1 MSTQSPN
8 LNLTIW
14 NAANDQ
20 FDWTLLANNFLVI
33 DQQFAAAGTQ
43 TVSNV
48 PIRFIETLST
58 VPSTGNTDGRLV
70 YLTATNGGFSANTII
85 QYKTS
90 TTSWYEVGQPELV
103 TQVPPSNHYL
113 GRMIVFTASSGSFIT
128 GDVAVCTNVSGG
140 TYTKVNKGVGTYTS
154 ITNAVAA
161 SPTAGT
167 LAVLTAADANLGAG
181 GPYAAN
187 SLIVYNSERGRF
199 QPIAGIPAGVVQQ
212 YVGLTAPTGWLLCD
226 NTPQLKVSYPNLNA
240 VLLAASYPYGQ
251 ATITTPNDAFLLPD
265 LRGRIPVGYAA
276 SGGHADV
283 STLGNNDG
291 VAASYRRAK
300 HKHTPHT
307 HTQNPHNH
315 AGTFDGQAG
324 AVLNVGLN
332 ADGQFGAP
340 LMGSATNTSGWNTT
354 TVTATNQTADGG
366 SGNANDS
373 IDAPAYIVLNYII
386 KV

>member
-20 FDWTLLANNFLVI
+20 FDWTLLANNFSII

-48 PIRFIETLST
+48 PIRFIESLSA
-58 VPSTGNTDGRLV
+58 VPNTGNTNGRLV
-70 YLTATNGGFSANTII
+70 YLTAANGGFSANTII

-103 TQVPPSNHYL
+103 TQTPPSNHYL
-113 GRMIVFTASSGSFIT
+113 GRMIVFTASSGSFVT
-128 GDVAVCTNVSGG
+128 GDVAVCTDVSGV
-140 TYTKVNKGVGTYTS
+140 YTKVNKGVGTYTS

-181 GPYAAN
+181 GPYEAN
-187 SLIVYNSERGRF
+187 SLIVYNSADGRF

-212 YVGLTAPTGWLLCD
+212 YVGLTAPVGWLLCD
-226 NTPQLKVSYPNLNA
+226 NTPRLKVSYPNLDA
-240 VLLAASYPYGQ
+240 ILLLASYPYGQ

-276 SGGHADV
+276 SGGHTDV

-291 VAASYRRAK
+291 VAAAYRRAK
-300 HKHTPHT
+300 HNHTVTDPGHA
-307 HTQNPHNH
+307 HTQHVNTAYANTV
-315 AGTFDGQAG
+315 AKSFASTNLTEGGGTASNST
-324 AVLNVGLN
+324 V
-332 ADGQFGAP
+332 
-340 LMGSATNTSGWNTT
+340 SATTGI
-354 TVTATNQTADGG
+354 TVGVGGTAAT
-366 SGNANDS
+366 
-373 IDAPAYIVLNYII
+373 DAPAYIVLNYII

>member
-20 FDWTLLANNFLVI
+20 FDWTLLANNFSII

-48 PIRFIETLST
+48 PIRFIESLST

-70 YLTATNGGFSANTII
+70 YLTGASGGFSANTII

-161 SPTAGT
+161 SPTSGA
-167 LAVLTAADANLGAG
+167 LAVLTAADTNLGAG
-181 GPYAAN
+181 GPYGPN
-187 SLIVYNSERGRF
+187 SLIVYNSVDGRF
-199 QPIAGIPAGVVQQ
+199 QPIAGVPAGVIQQ
-212 YVGLTAPTGWLLCD
+212 YVGLTA
-226 NTPQLKVSYPNLNA
+226 
-240 VLLAASYPYGQ
+240 
-251 ATITTPNDAFLLPD
+251 
-265 LRGRIPVGYAA
+265 
-276 SGGHADV
+276 
-283 STLGNNDG
+283 
-291 VAASYRRAK
+291 
-300 HKHTPHT
+300 
-307 HTQNPHNH
+307 
-315 AGTFDGQAG
+315 
-324 AVLNVGLN
+324 
-332 ADGQFGAP
+332 
-340 LMGSATNTSGWNTT
+340 
-354 TVTATNQTADGG
+354 
-366 SGNANDS
+366 
-373 IDAPAYIVLNYII
+373 
-386 KV
+386 

>member
-20 FDWTLLANNFLVI
+20 FDWTLLANNFSII

-161 SPTAGT
+161 SPTEGT

-187 SLIVYNSERGRF
+187 SLIVYNSADGRF

-212 YVGLTAPTGWLLCD
+212 YVGLTAPVGWLLCD
-226 NTPQLKVSYPNLNA
+226 NTPQLKASYPNLNA

-251 ATITTPNDAFLLPD
+251 ATITTTNDAFLLPD

-276 SGGHADV
+276 SGGHTDV

-291 VAASYRRAK
+291 VAAAYRRAK
-300 HKHTPHT
+300 HNHTVTDPGHT
-307 HTQNPHNH
+307 HPQH
-315 AGTFDGQAG
+315 A
-324 AVLNVGLN
+324 
-332 ADGQFGAP
+332 
-340 LMGSATNTSGWNTT
+340 NTSYND
-354 TVTATNQTADGG
+354 QGG
-366 SGNANDS
+366 SFASTNLTNGGGTAS
-373 IDAPAYIVLNYII
+373 RSTQGAYTGITVGVGGTAATDAPAYIVLNYII

>member
-8 LNLTIW
+8 LKLTIW

-20 FDWTLLANNFLVI
+20 FDWTLLANNFSII

-103 TQVPPSNHYL
+103 TQIPPSNHYL

-187 SLIVYNSERGRF
+187 SLIVYNSADGRF
-199 QPIAGIPAGVVQQ
+199 QPIAGIPAGAIQIYAGVTV
-212 YVGLTAPTGWLLCD
+212 PPGWLLCNGASCSSSD
-226 NTPQLKVSYPNLNA
+226 YPNLWRAIGNT
-240 VLLAASYPYGQ
+240 YGGSNE
-251 ATITTPNDAFLLPD
+251 TAFLLPD

-291 VAASYRRAK
+291 VAPAYRRAK
-300 HKHTPHT
+300 HNHTVTDPGHT
-307 HTQNPHNH
+307 HPQHANTEYVDLGYSLASTNNTNGGATASPPRNTQGAY
-315 AGTFDGQAG
+315 AGIT
-324 AVLNVGLN
+324 VGVGGT
-332 ADGQFGAP
+332 A
-340 LMGSATNTSGWNTT
+340 AT
-354 TVTATNQTADGG
+354 
-366 SGNANDS
+366 
-373 IDAPAYIVLNYII
+373 DAPAYIVLNYII